1 MKRTKNAARLL
12 TLLLVLCMV
21 FLPLVACKTR
31 TATPANQNQQQNSGS
46 QEQDPPIVAKN
57 CTVVITTEPE
67 ETVYI
72 VDLNQV
78 GKINNGLLTIFDYLN
93 VTYEE
98 SGGLLTKVLTLEQG
112 ENYDP
117 FISLY
122 TSVEKDFAIGYGDEK
137 TYNGTKLF
145 TSGEGAKTM
154 TIQENAV
161 YYITLARYLF

>member
-12 TLLLVLCMV
+12 TLVLVLCMV
-21 FLPLVACKTR
+21 FLPLVACKAPAT
-31 TATPANQNQQQNSGS
+31 TPANQNQQQNSGS